1 MKKILYLSCILF
13 FCGYVFSQEA
23 KPCPGVLING
33 VCWAKSNVDKPRTF
47 ASTPE
52 AFGMLYQW
60 NRKKAWPH
68 NTEATGWDNTNAPG
82 DYWETINNPCPKG
95 WRVPNEEEINSI
107 KDCDYVSEN
116 YICKFTDPNSGNT
129 MVIPRTSRRNERGE
143 YSEDYIWCYW
153 VISAYNQYYA
163 FTISNVPYIRL
174 RELPKNWGLPVR
186 CVADWNV
193 QECEDKEEEVEVTI
207 DKNKLPYTW
216 RDTVFQEGTMSGTY
230 IFRRIQALTGCDSI
244 VTLKLTVKSE
254 CDKPCPGVLI
264 NGVCWAKSN
273 VDKPGTFAPTPE
285 SWGMLYQ
292 WNRKKAWAHNTDTT
306 GWDDTYAAGD
316 YWEAINDP
324 CPTGWRVPKE
334 EEINSIIDCDYVNEN
349 YIYKFTDPNSGNT
362 IIMPYT
368 PTRWQGGRWVN
379 GRGAWD
385 YWFASA
391 HNDVDAYSTTP
402 TPFIRLISLPKKWA
416 HPVRC
421 VADWN
426 VPECEEIKRDTS
438 VTICAKDLPYD
449 FCDTT
454 FEEGTMSGTYVFQRI
469 QALTG
474 CDSIVT
480 LKLTVTQEAKP
491 IDPQCYPGVL
501 IDGVFWS
508 EYNVDAPGTFTPTPE
523 AFGMF
528 YQWNSNVPIAHGET
542 MRIKDITE
550 PVWEDANNPCPDGWR
565 IPTLEETE
573 RLFSSSSQRV
583 QKNGINGWEFKNEMT
598 GKTIFIPIA
607 GYWYIDHVGC
617 ENEDG
622 DYWTSHIK
630 EIRTN
635 PTLYEIRYICLN
647 ESTNFINIVIPP
659 RAASVRCVRDRL
671 PGIECSE
678 RDTFVTICEKEL
690 PYPFADTVFGE
701 GTVSGIYTFHR
712 SQSVTGYD
720 SIVHLHL
727 TVQEIPPLEFFGE
740 ICQGGNYTENDF
752 NLYAVMRDTIVRDTI
767 PTQRGCDSVRILD
780 LRVHP
785 RYDTVVY
792 DTVCQGDP
800 YHGHGFT
807 LTDAQ
812 PSDDGT
818 SLAFHRT
825 AQSIHGCDS
834 VIHLYLFVGKTYLFE
849 TGREICQGDTVM
861 WRGKQYDTEG
871 TYEEPFIT
879 VHGCDSVY
887 RLHLTVHPSPR
898 LEFFGE
904 VCQGK
909 SYNEDGFFVPSA
921 TKDTIVRQELKTRW
935 GCDSV
940 RTLYLTVHPVY
951 ETIVYDTV
959 CEGDPYHGY
968 GFTLTNAQPSG
979 DGTSLA
985 FHRTAQSIHGCD
997 SVIHLNL
1004 FVGETYLFETG
1015 REICQGDTVM
1025 WRGKQYDKEGTY
1037 EETFTTVHGCDSV
1050 YRLHLTVH
1058 PSPRLEFFG
1067 EVCQGKSYNE
1077 DGFFVPSATKDTIVR
1092 QELTTR
1098 WGCDSVRTLYLT
1110 VYPRCDTVVY
1120 DTVCQGD
1127 PYYGY
1132 GFTLTNAQPSGDGT
1146 SLAFYRIAQS
1156 IHGCDSVIHLN
1167 LFVGET
1173 YLFETG
1179 REICQG
1185 DTVMWRGKQYDK
1197 EGTYEET
1204 FSTVHGCDSVYRLH
1218 LTVHSSPRLEF
1229 SGEVCQGKSYNEY
1242 GFFVPSATKD
1252 TIVRQELKTR
1262 WGCDSV
1268 RTLYLTV
1275 YPRYDTVVYDTV
1287 CQGDPYHRHGV
1298 SISHAQPSGDGKP
1311 AMFRHTYPSIH
1322 GCDSTVTLFLTVHP
1336 ISDTILYDAIC
1347 RGDGYKNHG
1356 FSLDAAQF
1364 PKEGT
1369 YSFSRKERNMYGC
1382 DSTILLS
1389 LTVHPDYT
1397 FPRTE
1402 HICQGETFEFRDKV
1416 YDATGFYADRLETVH
1431 GCDSVYTLLL
1441 TVHPVYDVRLEGV
1454 FCEGEE
1460 YVRDGFHVK
1469 EPGTHVLRLT
1479 SVHGCDST
1487 VTLTLTE
1494 EKKVEGSIGFLLEDC
1509 TRHGYGFEFS
1519 PSLPVREWVW
1529 EMGDGTAYRTEE
1541 GYHRYADSGTYRVLL
1556 RTLTDNGCGNE
1567 FLHVQ
1572 RVPPYLDRVTVRADR
1587 QVVDEEYPTVRFRAE
1602 VLGGME
1608 CEWDFGDGTTGKG
1621 SETEHT
1627 YATAEAR
1634 TYAVTLRVT
1643 NGDGCITE
1651 EEVTVEAVVF
1661 PKAVN
1666 TFSPNGDGINDVFMA
1681 GFRIEVMNRNGLKI
1695 YCGEDGWDGTYK
1707 GGEAKEDTYFYRV
1720 TFRTATGERTKTGYV
1735 NLIR

>member
-1 MKKILYLSCILF
+1 MPIAEYYYMPKY
-13 FCGYVFSQEA
+13 A
-23 KPCPGVLING
+23 
-33 VCWAKSNVDKPRTF
+33 
-47 ASTPE
+47 
-52 AFGMLYQW
+52 
-60 NRKKAWPH
+60 
-68 NTEATGWDNTNAPG
+68 GW
-82 DYWETINNPCPKG
+82 
-95 WRVPNEEEINSI
+95 
-107 KDCDYVSEN
+107 
-116 YICKFTDPNSGNT
+116 
-129 MVIPRTSRRNERGE
+129 
-143 YSEDYIWCYW
+143 
-153 VISAYNQYYA
+153 
-163 FTISNVPYIRL
+163 
-174 RELPKNWGLPVR
+174 PVR

-193 QECEDKEEEVEVTI
+193 PECEDIKRDTSMTI
-207 DKNKLPYTW
+207 CAKDLPYDFC
-216 RDTVFQEGTMSGTY
+216 DTVFQEGTVSGTY
-230 IFRRIQALTGCDSI
+230 TFHRIQALTGCDSI
-244 VTLKLTVKSE
+244 VTLKLTVAQE
-254 CDKPCPGVLI
+254 AKPCPGVLI

-849 TGREICQGDTVM
+849 TGREICQEDTVM

-909 SYNEDGFFVPSA
+909 SYNEYGFFVPSA
-921 TKDTIVRQELKTRW
+921 TKDTIVRQELTTRW

-1004 FVGETYLFETG
+1004 FVGETYLFETE

-1025 WRGKQYDKEGTY
+1025 WRGKQYDTQGTY
-1037 EETFTTVHGCDSV
+1037 EEPFTTVHGCDSV

-1077 DGFFVPSATKDTIVR
+1077 DGFLVA
-1092 QELTTR
+1092 
-1098 WGCDSVRTLYLT
+1098 
-1110 VYPRCDTVVY
+1110 
-1120 DTVCQGD
+1120 
-1127 PYYGY
+1127 
-1132 GFTLTNAQPSGDGT
+1132 
-1146 SLAFYRIAQS
+1146 
-1156 IHGCDSVIHLN
+1156 
-1167 LFVGET
+1167 
-1173 YLFETG
+1173 
-1179 REICQG
+1179 
-1185 DTVMWRGKQYDK
+1185 
-1197 EGTYEET
+1197 
-1204 FSTVHGCDSVYRLH
+1204 
-1218 LTVHSSPRLEF
+1218 
-1229 SGEVCQGKSYNEY
+1229 
-1242 GFFVPSATKD
+1242 SATKD
-1252 TIVRQELKTR
+1252 TIVRQELKTHHQ
-1262 WGCDSV
+1262 CDSV

-1275 YPRYDTVVYDTV
+1275 HPVYDTIVRDTV
-1287 CQGDPYHRHGV
+1287 CQGDAYYRHGV
-1298 SISHAQPSGDGKP
+1298 SISHAQPSGDGTP
-1311 AMFRHTYPSIH
+1311 AMYRHTYPSIH

-1356 FSLDAAQF
+1356 FSLDASQF
-1364 PKEGT
+1364 PQEGT
-1369 YSFSRKERNMYGC
+1369 YSFSRKERNMHGC
-1382 DSTILLS
+1382 DSTIHLS
-1389 LTVHPDYT
+1389 LTVHPDYL
-1397 FPRTE
+1397 FPRTA
-1402 HICQGETFEFRDKV
+1402 HICQGETFEFRDKP
-1416 YDATGFYADRLETVH
+1416 YTASGFYADTLVTIH
-1431 GCDSVYTLLL
+1431 GCDSVYTLSL
-1441 TVHPVYDVRLEGV
+1441 TVHPVYDVRLQGV
-1454 FCEGEE
+1454 LCEGEE

-1519 PSLPVREWVW
+1519 PSIPVREWVW
-1529 EMGDGTAYRTEE
+1529 DMGDGTAYRTEE

-1602 VLGGME
+1602 VLPGME
-1608 CEWDFGDGTTGKG
+1608 CEWDFGDGTTGRG

-1627 YATAEAR
+1627 YATTEAR
-1634 TYAVTLRVT
+1634 VYEVTLRVT
-1643 NGDGCITE
+1643 NEDGCITE
-1651 EEVTVEAVVF
+1651 STLDIEAVVF

-1695 YCGEDGWDGTYK
+1695 YSGGNGWDGIYK

>member
-1 MKKILYLSCILF
+1 MPIAEYYYMPKY
-13 FCGYVFSQEA
+13 A
-23 KPCPGVLING
+23 
-33 VCWAKSNVDKPRTF
+33 
-47 ASTPE
+47 
-52 AFGMLYQW
+52 
-60 NRKKAWPH
+60 
-68 NTEATGWDNTNAPG
+68 GW
-82 DYWETINNPCPKG
+82 
-95 WRVPNEEEINSI
+95 
-107 KDCDYVSEN
+107 
-116 YICKFTDPNSGNT
+116 
-129 MVIPRTSRRNERGE
+129 
-143 YSEDYIWCYW
+143 
-153 VISAYNQYYA
+153 
-163 FTISNVPYIRL
+163 
-174 RELPKNWGLPVR
+174 PVR

-193 QECEDKEEEVEVTI
+193 PECEDIKRDTSMTI
-207 DKNKLPYTW
+207 CAKDLPYDFC
-216 RDTVFQEGTMSGTY
+216 DTVFQEGTVSGTY
-230 IFRRIQALTGCDSI
+230 TFHRIQALTGCDSI
-244 VTLKLTVKSE
+244 VTLKLTVAQE
-254 CDKPCPGVLI
+254 AKPCPGVLI

-807 LTDAQ
+807 LTNAQ
-812 PSDDGT
+812 PSGDGT

-834 VIHLYLFVGKTYLFE
+834 VIHLNLFVGETYLFE

-861 WRGKQYDTEG
+861 WRGKQYDKGG
-871 TYEEPFIT
+871 TYEETFTTI
-879 VHGCDSVY
+879 HGCDSVY
-887 RLHLTVHPSPR
+887 RLRLTVHPSPR

-940 RTLYLTVHPVY
+940 RTLYLTVYPRYDTV
-951 ETIVYDTV
+951 VYDTV
-959 CEGDPYHGY
+959 CQGDPYHGH

-1025 WRGKQYDKEGTY
+1025 WRGKQYDTQGTY
-1037 EETFTTVHGCDSV
+1037 EEPFTTVHGCDSV

-1077 DGFFVPSATKDTIVR
+1077 DGFLVA
-1092 QELTTR
+1092 
-1098 WGCDSVRTLYLT
+1098 
-1110 VYPRCDTVVY
+1110 
-1120 DTVCQGD
+1120 
-1127 PYYGY
+1127 
-1132 GFTLTNAQPSGDGT
+1132 
-1146 SLAFYRIAQS
+1146 
-1156 IHGCDSVIHLN
+1156 
-1167 LFVGET
+1167 
-1173 YLFETG
+1173 
-1179 REICQG
+1179 
-1185 DTVMWRGKQYDK
+1185 
-1197 EGTYEET
+1197 
-1204 FSTVHGCDSVYRLH
+1204 
-1218 LTVHSSPRLEF
+1218 
-1229 SGEVCQGKSYNEY
+1229 
-1242 GFFVPSATKD
+1242 SATKD
-1252 TIVRQELKTR
+1252 TIVRQELKTHHQ
-1262 WGCDSV
+1262 CDSV

-1275 YPRYDTVVYDTV
+1275 HPVYDTIVRDTV
-1287 CQGDPYHRHGV
+1287 CQGDAYYRHGV
-1298 SISHAQPSGDGKP
+1298 SISHAQPSGDGTP
-1311 AMFRHTYPSIH
+1311 AMYRHTYPSIH

-1356 FSLDAAQF
+1356 FSLDASQF
-1364 PKEGT
+1364 PQEGT
-1369 YSFSRKERNMYGC
+1369 YSFSRKERNMHGC
-1382 DSTILLS
+1382 DSTIHLS
-1389 LTVHPDYT
+1389 LTVHPDYL
-1397 FPRTE
+1397 FPRTA
-1402 HICQGETFEFRDKV
+1402 HICQGETFEFRDKP
-1416 YDATGFYADRLETVH
+1416 YTASGFYADTLVTIH
-1431 GCDSVYTLLL
+1431 GCDSVYTLSL
-1441 TVHPVYDVRLEGV
+1441 TVHPVYDVRLQGV
-1454 FCEGEE
+1454 LCEGEE

-1519 PSLPVREWVW
+1519 PSIPVREWVW
-1529 EMGDGTAYRTEE
+1529 DMGDGTAYRTEE

-1602 VLGGME
+1602 VLPGME
-1608 CEWDFGDGTTGKG
+1608 CEWDFGDGTTGRG

-1627 YATAEAR
+1627 YATTEAR
-1634 TYAVTLRVT
+1634 VYEVTLRVT
-1643 NGDGCITE
+1643 NEDGCITE
-1651 EEVTVEAVVF
+1651 STLDIEAVVF

-1695 YCGEDGWDGTYK
+1695 YSGGNGWDGIYK

>member
-1 MKKILYLSCILF
+1 MDKATGKTIFFPNTGYRLKNGRYHDVNVIGYWSGSSHLILDKNYIGVEVRDNHGYPIRCVADEKNDDLILALSETICQEKLPYTWRDTIFGIGTKTGEYCFRRTRHGTTCDSTVYLYLIIDTTCNRACKNGGIR
-13 FCGYVFSQEA
+13 
-23 KPCPGVLING
+23 ING
-33 VCWAKSNVDKPRTF
+33 ICWAECNVDKPGTF
-47 ASTPE
+47 TASPE
-52 AFGMLYQW
+52 AWGMLYQW
-60 NRKKAWPH
+60 NRKKAWP
-68 NTEATGWDNTNAPG
+68 ATGDISDWDDSHSEEMN
-82 DYWETINNPCPKG
+82 WESANDPCPKG
-95 WRVPNEEEINSI
+95 WRVPHKMELNRLLDDLKVKRE
-107 KDCDYVSEN
+107 YAQEN
-116 YICKFTDPNSGNT
+116 GVDGSRFIDNVTGNT
-129 MVIPRTSRRNERGE
+129 IFFPKTETRLDPFTPGYPGSY
-143 YSEDYIWCYW
+143 YSA
-153 VISAYNQYYA
+153 SAGDEAPEAHAGMLTLKYYKSGDVSKYEA
-163 FTISNVPYIRL
+163 LSI
-174 RELPKNWGLPVR
+174 R
-186 CVADWNV
+186 CVTDFGER
-193 QECEDKEEEVEVTI
+193 ECEDIKRDTSVTI
-207 DKNKLPYTW
+207 CAKDLPYDFC
-216 RDTVFQEGTMSGTY
+216 DTTFEKGTVSGTY
-230 IFRRIQALTGCDSI
+230 VFRCQALTGCDSI
-244 VTLKLTVKSE
+244 ITLHLTVTQE
-254 CDKPCPGVLI
+254 AKPCPGVLI

-849 TGREICQGDTVM
+849 TGREICQEDTVM

-909 SYNEDGFFVPSA
+909 SYNEDGFLVASA
-921 TKDTIVRQELKTRW
+921 TKDTIVRQELKTHHQ
-935 GCDSV
+935 CDSV

-951 ETIVYDTV
+951 
-959 CEGDPYHGY
+959 
-968 GFTLTNAQPSG
+968 
-979 DGTSLA
+979 
-985 FHRTAQSIHGCD
+985 
-997 SVIHLNL
+997 
-1004 FVGETYLFETG
+1004 
-1015 REICQGDTVM
+1015 
-1025 WRGKQYDKEGTY
+1025 
-1037 EETFTTVHGCDSV
+1037 
-1050 YRLHLTVH
+1050 
-1058 PSPRLEFFG
+1058 
-1067 EVCQGKSYNE
+1067 
-1077 DGFFVPSATKDTIVR
+1077 DTIVR
-1092 QELTTR
+1092 
-1098 WGCDSVRTLYLT
+1098 
-1110 VYPRCDTVVY
+1110 

-1127 PYYGY
+1127 AYY
-1132 GFTLTNAQPSGDGT
+1132 
-1146 SLAFYRIAQS
+1146 
-1156 IHGCDSVIHLN
+1156 
-1167 LFVGET
+1167 
-1173 YLFETG
+1173 
-1179 REICQG
+1179 
-1185 DTVMWRGKQYDK
+1185 
-1197 EGTYEET
+1197 
-1204 FSTVHGCDSVYRLH
+1204 
-1218 LTVHSSPRLEF
+1218 
-1229 SGEVCQGKSYNEY
+1229 
-1242 GFFVPSATKD
+1242 
-1252 TIVRQELKTR
+1252 
-1262 WGCDSV
+1262 
-1268 RTLYLTV
+1268 
-1275 YPRYDTVVYDTV
+1275 
-1287 CQGDPYHRHGV
+1287 RHGV
-1298 SISHAQPSGDGKP
+1298 SISHAQPSGDGTP
-1311 AMFRHTYPSIH
+1311 AMYRHTYPSIH

-1347 RGDGYKNHG
+1347 RGDRYKNHG
-1356 FSLDAAQF
+1356 FSLDASQF
-1364 PKEGT
+1364 PQEGT
-1369 YSFSRKERNMYGC
+1369 YSFSRKERNMHGC
-1382 DSTILLS
+1382 DSTIHLS
-1389 LTVHPDYT
+1389 LTVHPDYL
-1397 FPRTE
+1397 FPRTA
-1402 HICQGETFEFRDKV
+1402 HICQGETFEFRDKP
-1416 YDATGFYADRLETVH
+1416 YTASGFYADTLVTIH
-1431 GCDSVYTLLL
+1431 GCDSVYTLSL
-1441 TVHPVYDVRLEGV
+1441 TVHPVYDVRLQGV
-1454 FCEGEE
+1454 LCEGEE
-1460 YVRDGFHVK
+1460 YVCDGFHVK

>member
-33 VCWAKSNVDKPRTF
+33 VCWAKSNVDKPGTF

-622 DYWTSHIK
+622 DYWTSYIE
-630 EIRTN
+630 EIHPN
-635 PTLYEIRYICLN
+635 PLYQVYHICLTEN
-647 ESTNFINIVIPP
+647 TNIIDIFIP

-1004 FVGETYLFETG
+1004 FVGETYLFETE

-1025 WRGKQYDKEGTY
+1025 WRGKSYDKEGRY
-1037 EETFTTVHGCDSV
+1037 EEPFITVHGCDSV
-1050 YRLHLTVH
+1050 YRLRLTVH

-1092 QELTTR
+1092 QELKTR
-1098 WGCDSVRTLYLT
+1098 WNCDSVRTLYLT
-1110 VYPRCDTVVY
+1110 VHPVYDTIVR

-1127 PYYGY
+1127 AYY
-1132 GFTLTNAQPSGDGT
+1132 
-1146 SLAFYRIAQS
+1146 
-1156 IHGCDSVIHLN
+1156 
-1167 LFVGET
+1167 
-1173 YLFETG
+1173 
-1179 REICQG
+1179 
-1185 DTVMWRGKQYDK
+1185 
-1197 EGTYEET
+1197 
-1204 FSTVHGCDSVYRLH
+1204 
-1218 LTVHSSPRLEF
+1218 
-1229 SGEVCQGKSYNEY
+1229 
-1242 GFFVPSATKD
+1242 
-1252 TIVRQELKTR
+1252 
-1262 WGCDSV
+1262 
-1268 RTLYLTV
+1268 
-1275 YPRYDTVVYDTV
+1275 
-1287 CQGDPYHRHGV
+1287 RHGV
-1298 SISHAQPSGDGKP
+1298 SISYAQPSGDGKP
-1311 AMFRHTYPSIH
+1311 AMYRKTYPSIH
-1322 GCDSTVTLFLTVHP
+1322 GCDSIVTLFLTVHP

-1347 RGDGYKNHG
+1347 RGDGYRNNG

-1364 PKEGT
+1364 PKGGT
-1369 YSFSRKERNMYGC
+1369 YTFNRKERNLHGC
-1382 DSTILLS
+1382 DSTIHLS
-1389 LTVHPDYT
+1389 LTVHPDYL
-1397 FPRTE
+1397 FPRAE
-1402 HICQGETFEFRDKV
+1402 HICEGETFEFRDKL
-1416 YDATGFYADRLETVH
+1416 YTASGFYTDTLATVH
-1431 GCDSVYTLLL
+1431 GCDSVYTLSL
-1441 TVHPVYDVRLEGV
+1441 TVDSVYDVQLQGV
-1454 FCEGEE
+1454 LCEGEE
-1460 YVRDGFHVK
+1460 YVRDGFRVK
-1469 EPGTHVLRLT
+1469 EPGTHVLHLR

-1519 PSLPVREWVW
+1519 PSIPVREWVW
-1529 EMGDGTAYRTEE
+1529 DMGDGTAYRTEE
-1541 GYHRYADSGTYRVLL
+1541 GYHRYADSGIYRVLL

-1572 RVPPYLDRVTVRADR
+1572 RVPPYLDRVTVHADR

-1602 VLGGME
+1602 VLPGME

-1643 NGDGCITE
+1643 NRDGCITE

-1695 YCGEDGWDGTYK
+1695 YSGGNGWDGIYK

>member
-985 FHRTAQSIHGCD
+985 F
-997 SVIHLNL
+997 
-1004 FVGETYLFETG
+1004 
-1015 REICQGDTVM
+1015 
-1025 WRGKQYDKEGTY
+1025 
-1037 EETFTTVHGCDSV
+1037 
-1050 YRLHLTVH
+1050 
-1058 PSPRLEFFG
+1058 
-1067 EVCQGKSYNE
+1067 
-1077 DGFFVPSATKDTIVR
+1077 
-1092 QELTTR
+1092 
-1098 WGCDSVRTLYLT
+1098 
-1110 VYPRCDTVVY
+1110 
-1120 DTVCQGD
+1120 
-1127 PYYGY
+1127 
-1132 GFTLTNAQPSGDGT
+1132 
-1146 SLAFYRIAQS
+1146 YRIAQS

>member
-921 TKDTIVRQELKTRW
+921 TKDTIVRQEL
-935 GCDSV
+935 
-940 RTLYLTVHPVY
+940 
-951 ETIVYDTV
+951 
-959 CEGDPYHGY
+959 
-968 GFTLTNAQPSG
+968 
-979 DGTSLA
+979 
-985 FHRTAQSIHGCD
+985 
-997 SVIHLNL
+997 
-1004 FVGETYLFETG
+1004 
-1015 REICQGDTVM
+1015 
-1025 WRGKQYDKEGTY
+1025 
-1037 EETFTTVHGCDSV
+1037 
-1050 YRLHLTVH
+1050 
-1058 PSPRLEFFG
+1058 
-1067 EVCQGKSYNE
+1067 
-1077 DGFFVPSATKDTIVR
+1077 
-1092 QELTTR
+1092 TTR

-1218 LTVHSSPRLEF
+1218 LTVHPSPRLEF